1 MINAL
6 VIVLFVAS
14 FSVEY
19 LIRER
24 DLLHPYLILFPEL
37 LSAVA
42 SVIVLARLTAGARF
56 PLDRRYAGFCI
67 ALLLTI
73 VVGFVVQDVPA
84 GAAVAGVRAHLKFL
98 PFFLLPMVFRFTP
111 SQLRLQFVVLLLL
124 LLAQAPLAVYQRFV
138 EYANTMQT
146 GDVVR
151 GTATTSSALSMLM
164 MCAITA
170 VVSLYLR
177 RELRL
182 PTVILLVGAFVLPT
196 TLNETKATLL
206 LLPLAVVVPALMM
219 PKGSR
224 SAARLVP
231 IVALGAV
238 AMVAFIAVY
247 DSLIRYS
254 PTGQPIGQFVGET
267 SYLRYLYSG
276 AAEQGANYIGR
287 FDSLE
292 FAVQGIGGDPLT
304 AAFGLGA
311 GNVSTSFLP
320 QFDGE
325 YAAYYDRY
333 GVGMTQITNLLWQVG
348 VVGLLAYLAFYYF
361 VLVDARAVARYGRG
375 ADALLGQIWVGITL
389 IMIFA
394 LIYKSVF
401 AMNELGYP
409 FWFYSGVIAARAA
422 ELKRARRAHAFGS
435 RPATHTVGRN
445 AVQARSAA

>member
-6 VIVLFVAS
+6 VMAVFVAA
-14 FSVEY
+14 FPVEY

-24 DLLHPYLILFPEL
+24 DLLHPYLILLPEL
-37 LSAVA
+37 MAA
-42 SVIVLARLTAGARF
+42 IAMVIVLVRLTAGTRIS
-56 PLDRRYAGFCI
+56 LDGRYAGFI
-67 ALLLTI
+67 GALLLTI

-84 GAAVAGVRAHLKFL
+84 GPVVAGVRAHLKFL
-98 PFFLLPMVFRFTP
+98 PFFLLPMVFRF
-111 SQLRLQFVVLLLL
+111 SSSELRALFLVLLVFLL
-124 LLAQAPLAVYQRFV
+124 GEAPLALYQRFV

-164 MCAITA
+164 MCGVTA

-177 RELRL
+177 RRIGLT
-182 PTVILLVGAFVLPT
+182 TVILVMGVLVLPT

-206 LLPLAVVVPALMM
+206 LLPLAVLAPAFVM
-219 PKGSR
+219 PRGSR
-224 SAARLVP
+224 AVARLFP
-231 IVALGAV
+231 VAAVGVV

-247 DSLIRYS
+247 DSLITYS
-254 PTGQPIGQFVGET
+254 PTGEPIGEFVGEA
-267 SYLRYLYSG
+267 SFMRYLYSG
-276 AAEQGANYIGR
+276 AADEGANYIGR

-292 FAVQGIGGDPLT
+292 FALQGIGGDPLT

-320 QFDGE
+320 QFDGQ

-348 VVGLLAYLAFYYF
+348 FVGLLTYVAFYWL
-361 VLVDARAVARYGRG
+361 VLRDARALARSGG
-375 ADALLGQIWVGITL
+375 DDALLGQIWFGVTL

-394 LIYKSVF
+394 LVYKSVF
-401 AMNELGYP
+401 AMNELGFT
-409 FWFYSGVIAARAA
+409 FWFFSGVVAARAA
-422 ELKRARRAHAFGS
+422 DLRRAQRAS
-435 RPATHTVGRN
+435 RIRLPSLDPLGNTAL
-445 AVQARSAA
+445 AAQGLR

>member
-6 VIVLFVAS
+6 VIALFGAAFV
-14 FSVEY
+14 VEY

-24 DLLHPYLILFPEL
+24 ELLHPYLILLPEL
-37 LSAVA
+37 MSAIAMV
-42 SVIVLARLTAGARF
+42 VVLARLTAGARIS
-56 PLDRRYAGFCI
+56 LDGRYAGFI
-67 ALLLTI
+67 VALLLTI

-84 GAAVAGVRAHLKFL
+84 GAAVAGIRAHLKFL
-98 PFFLLPMVFRFTP
+98 PFFLLPMVYRF
-111 SQLRLQFVVLLLL
+111 SSSELRVQFLLLLVLLLGE
-124 LLAQAPLAVYQRFV
+124 APLALYQRFI
-138 EYANTMQT
+138 EYADMMQT

-164 MCAITA
+164 MCGIAA

-177 RELRL
+177 GLIRFT
-182 PTVILLVGAFVLPT
+182 TVIVVMGVFVLPT

-206 LLPLAVVVPALMM
+206 LLPLAVLVPALVM
-219 PKGSR
+219 PRGSR
-224 SAARLVP
+224 AVSRLLPVA
-231 IVALGAV
+231 ALGAV
-238 AMVAFIAVY
+238 AMIAFIAVY

-254 PTGQPIGQFVGET
+254 PTGEPIAQFVGET

-276 AAEQGANYIGR
+276 AADEGANYIGR

-292 FAVQGIGGDPLT
+292 FALQGIGRDPLT

-333 GVGMTQITNLLWQVG
+333 GVGMTQMTNLLWQVG
-348 VVGLLAYLAFYYF
+348 FVGVVAYLSLYYF
-361 VLVDARAVARYGRG
+361 VLGDARALARSGG
-375 ADALLGQIWVGITL
+375 TDALLGQIWVGVTL

-394 LIYKSVF
+394 LIYKSTF

-409 FWFYSGVIAARAA
+409 FWFYSGVVAARVA
-422 ELKRARRAHAFGS
+422 ELRRAWRVQRFRTGAD
-435 RPATHTVGRN
+435 TVGN
-445 AVQARSAA
+445 AAMQAQG